1 MICTWIVTM
10 ALVLDGS
17 GQQAPARQV
26 GARQLVEKL
35 LKHSAEHDDEQ
46 ESPFFKAL
54 AQLARANGLRPSE
67 LIEHKS
73 EKSQYGAMST
83 VLADGRA
90 VAVSAGGRRYAV
102 AVLGYR
108 THTNP
113 GLNAQKLILISEDG
127 EVLDMIGCMMNAWH
141 GQFVTEVLREPAAD
155 GAQLVV
161 RLVPAFK
168 TTWHPW
174 HVITY

>member
-1 MICTWIVTM
+1 
-10 ALVLDGS
+10 
-17 GQQAPARQV
+17 
-26 GARQLVEKL
+26 
-35 LKHSAEHDDEQ
+35 
-46 ESPFFKAL
+46 
-54 AQLARANGLRPSE
+54 
-67 LIEHKS
+67 IEHKS

-108 THTNP
+108 AHTNP

-127 EVLDMIGCMMNAWH
+127 EGLDMIGCMMNAWH

-174 HVITY
+174 HVITYRKLAYSFDAKEPEAGKGPTVWFTKGLCRVAIRGDKLVSVFP